1 MTFAEDNADY
11 ESWLATQCDVIRDD
25 LDYKHERMTENAF
38 IFLRATF
45 FRWAKTIE
53 ALLPTLKGAPVVLS
67 VGDAHLENFGTWR
80 DSADRLVWG
89 VNDFDDA
96 SVIQYPFD
104 LVRLCTSA
112 LLVPG
117 TGSTAS
123 EAAAAILTGY
133 VRGLAQPRPT
143 LVSDADGWMQSQ
155 LAPTDKSE
163 RRFWKGIDKEA
174 EAVPP
179 VQVQGNLTAALP
191 PDASVERF
199 ASRRKGGG
207 GLGRPRYLVIA
218 VWRGQRIAREAKAAV
233 PSAWDWAHRKP
244 EAPSRFLELAR
255 GPYRLP
261 DPVLTSADRFII
273 RRVAPDSRKIDI
285 VDEPD
290 RPIDARV
297 LDAMGFDVGAIHA
310 SDPQSRLAIQADVKM
325 QPKNWLADASEL
337 ARKAITE
344 DFESWRSAH
353 Q

>member
-1 MTFAEDNADY
+1 
-11 ESWLATQCDVIRDD
+11 
-25 LDYKHERMTENAF
+25 MTENAF

-53 ALLPTLKGAPVVLS
+53 ALLPTFKGAPVVLS

-233 PSAWDWAHRKP
+233 PSAWDWAHRMP

-255 GPYRLP
+255 GPYRSRTRCSPSLTVSSYGGSRP
-261 DPVLTSADRFII
+261 IPVRSTSSTNRTARSTRGYWVPRDSTSAPFTPPTRKVEWRSKPTSRCN
-273 RRVAPDSRKIDI
+273 RRTGSQ
-285 VDEPD
+285 
-290 RPIDARV
+290 
-297 LDAMGFDVGAIHA
+297 M
-310 SDPQSRLAIQADVKM
+310 PQ
-325 QPKNWLADASEL
+325 NWLARQSRRTL
-337 ARKAITE
+337 RVGGARTN
-344 DFESWRSAH
+344 DFAPSPAGCACTPLMTSGLDGPG
-353 Q
+353 